1 MLARLI
7 LKDQPGAWTTLTVGK
22 HEHRVRMDP
31 MWLGV
36 DKLYDLLYKPQHVLD
51 LLDEKSRIN
60 AVIADPFQEHLGEL
74 IEAYADAVGIGIEG
88 LAIVRHVLDN
98 VAALEIDLLRVGL
111 DIRDWLDPQGSLSTR
126 RVVALVKD
134 FRERPETQLGA
145 THFQVLPAD
154 KAAIV
159 LAQIYTGLGD
169 EGQEPHR
176 FLKSPE
182 DIEREQEQL
191 RRAAEK
197 RERIK
202 DLHPVEL
209 VRSGGAESFES
220 SKAESQ
226 RMLQEIL
233 AARKGGTE

>member
-7 LKDQPGAWTTLTVGK
+7 LKDQPGAWTKFTVGK
-22 HEHRVRMDP
+22 HTFRARMDP

-36 DKLYDLLYKPQHVLD
+36 DQLYDLLYKPQLVLQ

-60 AVIADPFQEHLGEL
+60 AVIADPFQEHLGGL

-88 LAIVRHVLDN
+88 LAIVRTVLER
-98 VAALEIDLLRVGL
+98 ATALEVDLLRIGL
-111 DIRDWLDPQGSLSTR
+111 DICDWLTPEGPLSTR
-126 RVVALVKD
+126 RVVELIKD
-134 FRERPETQLGA
+134 FRERPETQLGS
-145 THFQVLPAD
+145 TRFGVLPVD

-159 LAQIYTGLGD
+159 LAQIHTGLGE

-233 AARKGGTE
+233 AARKGDTE